1 MQNKYNQE
9 EFEELVTKFMFYME
23 LVFNSDWEY
32 SKMCLQNMKSYIA
45 ENGSFL
51 YPRVQNEGSDWGNR
65 GDLLKLYRKL
75 DDFIRKNNIRNRE
88 IDEYF
93 SEKQDDNEKTD
104 FILLAEKYF
113 DEENEYPEASI
124 GNLQILFERGYKL
137 KEEDNIFILKNYNEF
152 AKKSNENFGKWTL
165 LRCIEKLNDTEKI
178 VLVLKRVK
186 VLFVILSLKFGKP
199 IHFKFP
205 NLLGTLNNAFDY
217 YPQEGDL
224 MLKAIKIYDREKEIA
239 KLDER
244 KGIFKRKIANYQKN
258 KPIQNDNFVKN
269 MEIIFPEL
277 KS

>member
-244 KGIFKRKIANYQKN
+244 KGVFKRKIANYQKN